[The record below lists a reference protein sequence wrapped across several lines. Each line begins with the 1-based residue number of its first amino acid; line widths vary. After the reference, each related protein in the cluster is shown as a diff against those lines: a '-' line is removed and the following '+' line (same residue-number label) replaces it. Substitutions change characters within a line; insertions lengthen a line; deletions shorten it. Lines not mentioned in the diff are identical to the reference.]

1 MVVMVAWCWAPLLT
15 NAVVSTHSPFT
26 TDQTMVDIE
35 EEPLL
40 PLVRHR
46 KVRGGDDVGVKIGG
60 GKYERK
66 DKGKNK
72 EKTEPELPYGGKVY
86 LKRES
91 KPDHYYVIIL
101 EVE

>member
-1 MVVMVAWCWAPLLT
+1 
-15 NAVVSTHSPFT
+15 
-26 TDQTMVDIE
+26 MVDIE

-46 KVRGGDDVGVKIGG
+46 KVRQAEDVGVKIGS
-60 GKYERK
+60 GKYGRK
-66 DKGKNK
+66 DQRRNK
-72 EKTEPELPYGGKVY
+72 EKIDSELPYGGKVY
-86 LKRES
+86 LKREA